1 MSTQLDYYLSQ
12 IINGIC
18 QGSIYALM
26 AIGYSVVVGVVGLV
40 TFTHGEVIMLGA
52 FAAYYTF
59 EMLGNNLVVGVLA
72 SFFASGLVGIF
83 IFKVCYERFFNA
95 PRHISLICTI
105 GTSMLLRNLAQIVFG
120 PNNKPLLE
128 VVPNRFYGQG
138 VVGLTLVQLIVIAT
152 VVSLSFLLFLF
163 FNRTRWGIM
172 LRAVSQDK
180 SAAAMMGINV
190 RLTAMLGNC
199 IGCGLGGVAGML
211 LAIYYQTLVA
221 TMGGSAGMKAFS
233 SSVLGGLTNIP
244 SAAAGGLCLGLVE
257 NLGITISSASFRDMF
272 AFIFLLLV
280 LIVKPE
286 GFARKTGVRP

>member
-1 MSTQLDYYLSQ
+1 MDYYLSQ
-12 IINGIC
+12 AINGIC

-52 FAAYYTF
+52 FAAFYTF
-59 EMLGNNLVVGVLA
+59 QLVGNNLIIGVIASFLA
-72 SFFASGLVGIF
+72 SAF
-83 IFKVCYERFFNA
+83 IGVFVFKICYERFFNA

-105 GTSMLLRNLAQIVFG
+105 GTSMLLRNLAQIIFG

-128 VVPNRFYGQG
+128 VVPNRFFGKG
-138 VVGLTLVQLIVIAT
+138 VVGLTLVQIIVIAT
-152 VVSLSFLLFLF
+152 VISLSFLLFLF

-180 SAAAMMGINV
+180 TAAAMMGINV
-190 RLTAMLGNC
+190 RMTSLLGNS

-233 SSVLGGLTNIP
+233 SAVLGGLTNIP
-244 SAAAGGLCLGLVE
+244 SAAAGGLCLGIVE
-257 NLGITISSASFRDMF
+257 NLGITISSASFRDIF
-272 AFIFLLLV
+272 AFIFLLLA